1 MENDT
6 MDGVFKEIGGKTI
19 VDQIVDDIA
28 NAIINGE
35 IKPGDRIPTEAELA
49 KSMNVGRN
57 SVREAIKILVAY
69 GVLKIKRAEG
79 TFVRQEFS
87 RKMLYPILYGIIL
100 QKDFNGQII
109 ELRKILDVGLL
120 ELVLDKLDQDY
131 LKRAEEALQELKKVS
146 KKAKVTPEEM
156 FDADVHFHRVLAEVA
171 QNKLL
176 EGISHYVDK
185 ISRPSR
191 ILTIK
196 RFLDDDA
203 VDVFLAKHEEIIR
216 LLRDRDRKAINRA
229 ITNHYQYWI
238 DTEKDLESQQKE
250 GKPIKT
256 TKSTTKAKRKSTTA
270 TKTTKPVKQAQPV
283 IMAKPIRKIKKTK

>member
-1 MENDT
+1 MV
-6 MDGVFKEIGGKTI
+6 GVFKEIGGKTI
-19 VDQIVDDIA
+19 VDQIVDNIA

-35 IKPGDRIPTEAELA
+35 IKPGDKIPTEAELS

-87 RKMLYPILYGIIL
+87 RRMLYPLLYGIIL

-120 ELVLDKLDQDY
+120 ELVLDKLDKDY
-131 LKRAEEALQELKKVS
+131 LKGVEEAFKELKKIS
-146 KKAKVTPEEM
+146 KKPKVTAEEM
-156 FDADVHFHRVLAEVA
+156 FEADVRFHRALAEVT

-176 EGISHYVDK
+176 EGIAYYVDK

-191 ILTIK
+191 IITNK

-203 VDVFLAKHEEIIR
+203 VDVFLAKHEELIR
-216 LLRDRDRKAINRA
+216 LLRDRDRKAINKA
-229 ITNHYQYWI
+229 VINHYEYWI
-238 DTEKDLESQQKE
+238 DTEQGLAKQ
-250 GKPIKT
+250 
-256 TKSTTKAKRKSTTA
+256 TK
-270 TKTTKPVKQAQPV
+270 Q
-283 IMAKPIRKIKKTK
+283 IKKTKRTRASKNLKPLP